1 MADDNAADCLQGN
14 LLELTPK
21 IIKIAQN
28 RNLASQEVKE
38 LLQLCQPRPIDDEDD
53 CSQELNEGTSTDM
66 CISLL
71 LYCHYL
77 CVCVLTL
84 SLPNVTFGVFI

>member
-38 LLQLCQPRPIDDEDD
+38 LLQLCQPRPIDDADD

-77 CVCVLTL
+77 CVCVLPFHSQT
-84 SLPNVTFGVFI
+84 